1 MRGWPKIEGCK
12 KEREEN
18 DLIINFGRKKK
29 ANTGKG
35 KRGGAGKGKDT
46 KGVGRTRR
54 QRT

>member
-29 ANTGKG
+29 QTQGKA
-35 KRGGAGKGKDT
+35 REEV
-46 KGVGRTRR
+46 VGDSIFISIKK
-54 QRT
+54 